1 MRKCVKVVWNYN
13 EKNQLERKR
22 VKRVVIGERKR
33 DKIKKREI
41 GKIEGESWV
50 FTSFCLAI

>member
-1 MRKCVKVVWNYN
+1 VRKCVKVVWNYN